1 MPVSFKTGTFAK
13 NGTTT
18 GYPID
23 DTTSITGLGFQPKAF
38 IFWALGSDTS
48 PTTINRP
55 TIGFSVDTGGG
66 AGTSANYSIGWNT
79 SNVIPTTSSRRAKNN
94 TFYALNSAGDTPEIK
109 IQSFT
114 SDGATVRY
122 VGNNDTNTR
131 RIYYA
136 ALGGTTITN
145 VKAGEF
151 TLNTVS
157 GTQDIDDVGFQ
168 PDIVFFIGAD
178 TASAAAATSSNATHS
193 SWFFGAAKDAS
204 NENVIAFSSVDGV
217 STTDAARYQHTARS
231 IAHFTSGSTST
242 TMDCEAEY
250 VGTVAT
256 GTGGFRI
263 NILAPSASATST
275 VFYLAIK
282 GGNWSV
288 GSTLQPTTSTNVSV
302 TGLGYAPKGVIFRS
316 NQQETSFNNAVST
329 HERWSMG
336 ASDGTATAPEPQ
348 FALYGGVG
356 DNLTAVPVSWRGNL
370 LTDVIR
376 TAAGSTI
383 GDVTSTAQ
391 LTSFDSGGF
400 TLAWI
405 PADTVQRQ
413 HLYVTVGEL
422 NAVVKVANE
431 TVGVTEAVNAILGKR
446 RSPAVETEAITEAPL
461 KALGKVRIPT
471 TETERITESPLKA
484 LGRVRFPATTPETE
498 RITEA
503 VNKVIATPIVTL
515 TATSI
520 KLRFSGGAANSVN
533 TSSRGG
539 AISSVEVT
547 NNTLNA
553 AWDDVLTAE
562 SSAGRTEYRCFY
574 LLNSDATLTAYSVQ
588 MWKDSNTTDCDS
600 VEIGRGSA
608 AISAQEQGPLA
619 AETTAPTAVT
629 FSTAPD
635 EDSAVDLGDIP
646 PSGYRSFWIKR
657 IVPAGTSSWNDDTYI
672 LRVSFVSNHL

>member
-1 MPVSFKTGTFAK
+1 
-13 NGTTT
+13 
-18 GYPID
+18 
-23 DTTSITGLGFQPKAF
+23 
-38 IFWALGSDTS
+38 
-48 PTTINRP
+48 
-55 TIGFSVDTGGG
+55 
-66 AGTSANYSIGWNT
+66 
-79 SNVIPTTSSRRAKNN
+79 
-94 TFYALNSAGDTPEIK
+94 
-109 IQSFT
+109 
-114 SDGATVRY
+114 
-122 VGNNDTNTR
+122 
-131 RIYYA
+131 
-136 ALGGTTITN
+136 
-145 VKAGEF
+145 
-151 TLNTVS
+151 
-157 GTQDIDDVGFQ
+157 
-168 PDIVFFIGAD
+168 
-178 TASAAAATSSNATHS
+178 
-193 SWFFGAAKDAS
+193 
-204 NENVIAFSSVDGV
+204 
-217 STTDAARYQHTARS
+217 
-231 IAHFTSGSTST
+231 
-242 TMDCEAEY
+242 
-250 VGTVAT
+250 
-256 GTGGFRI
+256 
-263 NILAPSASATST
+263 
-275 VFYLAIK
+275 
-282 GGNWSV
+282 
-288 GSTLQPTTSTNVSV
+288 
-302 TGLGYAPKGVIFRS
+302 
-316 NQQETSFNNAVST
+316 
-329 HERWSMG
+329 MG

-588 MWKDSNTTDCDS
+588 MWIDSNTPAGDS
-600 VEIGRGSA
+600 VEIGKGSA